1 LWRRIVKFEIR
12 RTDFIPLGLPDIHF
26 VLAACALACLGFLLV
41 ASSSIEVASDR
52 FGQPLS
58 FAVKHA
64 VFLLIASI
72 TGVVAYLIP
81 TRWWYNYATYFLF
94 ASIVLLGII
103 LIPGVG
109 LTVKGA
115 TRWLSLGIFNL
126 QPSEIAKFTMML
138 FLASYL
144 VRRLEEV
151 RQKFSGFVK
160 PMAVVGLIAV
170 LLLME
175 PDYGTLLVL
184 SCAVMGVLLLAG
196 APFTQYIVFGS
207 ALVSGLIVLAVIEPY
222 RFERIETI
230 FNPWADRYGAGYQIT
245 QALLAFGRGGL
256 FGMGLGNSV
265 QKLFYLPEAHTDF
278 VFAILAEELGL
289 IGALFTVSVM
299 TYMVWRGL
307 LIGRCAELGGR
318 PFAAYL
324 TYGLVLL
331 IALQTLI
338 NLAVNIGLA
347 PTTGLTLPLLSYGG
361 SSLVMTA
368 VSLGVIARISA
379 DNLPGGRS

>member
-1 LWRRIVKFEIR
+1 MKLEIR
-12 RTDFIPLGLPDIHF
+12 RSDFMPLGIPDMHF
-26 VLAACALACLGFLLV
+26 ILAACALACLGFLMV
-41 ASSSIEVASDR
+41 ASSSVEVASDR
-52 FGQPLS
+52 FGQPFS
-58 FAVKHA
+58 FAMKHA
-64 VFLLIASI
+64 FFLLIASI
-72 TGVVAYLIP
+72 AGVIAYLIP
-81 TRWWYNYATYFLF
+81 TRWWYNYATHFLLF
-94 ASIVLLGII
+94 SMALLAII

-115 TRWLSLGIFNL
+115 TRWVSLGLFNL
-126 QPSEIAKFTMML
+126 QPSEIVKFTMML

-160 PMAVVGLIAV
+160 PMAVVGLIAI

-196 APFTQYIVFGS
+196 APFTQYVVFGS
-207 ALVSGLIVLAVIEPY
+207 ALFLGLAILAVLEPY
-222 RFERIETI
+222 RIERIETI
-230 FNPWADRYGAGYQIT
+230 FNPWADRFGAGYQLT

-289 IGALFTVSVM
+289 IGALITVGVM
-299 TYMVWRGL
+299 TFIVWRGL
-307 LIGRCAELGGR
+307 SIGRRAELGAR

-324 TYGLVLL
+324 VYGLVLL
-331 IALQTLI
+331 IALQILV

-368 VSLGVIARISA
+368 VSLGVIARVSA
-379 DNLPGGRS
+379 DNLPGAHS

>member
-1 LWRRIVKFEIR
+1 MKREIR
-12 RTDFIPLGLPDIHF
+12 RSDFVPLGLPDIHF
-26 VLAACALACLGFLLV
+26 VLAACALACLGLLLV

-52 FGQPLS
+52 HGQPFS
-58 FAVKHA
+58 FALKHGL
-64 VFLLIASI
+64 FLAIASS
-72 TGVVAYLIP
+72 GSVVAYLIP
-81 TRWWYNYATYFLF
+81 TRWWYHYATHFLML
-94 ASIVLLGII
+94 SMILLAII

-115 TRWLSLGIFNL
+115 TRWLELGFFNL
-126 QPSEIAKFTMML
+126 QPSEFAKFTMML

-151 RQKFSGFVK
+151 RRQFSGFVK

-196 APFTQYIVFGS
+196 APFTQYLVFGS
-207 ALVSGLIVLAVIEPY
+207 ALVLGLVFLAVIEPY

-230 FNPWADRYGAGYQIT
+230 FNPWADRYGAGYQLT

-289 IGALFTVSVM
+289 VGALSTVAVM
-299 TYMVWRGL
+299 TYLIWRGL
-307 LIGRCAELGGR
+307 LIGRRAELGDR
-318 PFAAYL
+318 PFAAYF

-331 IALQTLI
+331 IALQILI
-338 NLAVNIGLA
+338 NLGVNIGLA

-368 VSLGVIARISA
+368 ISLGVIARISA
-379 DNLPGGRS
+379 DNLLGGRS

>member
-1 LWRRIVKFEIR
+1 MKFEIR
-12 RTDFIPLGLPDIHF
+12 RTDFLPLGLPDIHF

-58 FAVKHA
+58 FAVKHV

-72 TGVVAYLIP
+72 AGVVAYLIP

-103 LIPGVG
+103 LIPGIG

-307 LIGRCAELGGR
+307 LIGRRAELGGR

-331 IALQTLI
+331 IALQILI

-379 DNLPGGRS
+379 DNLPGSRP

>member
-1 LWRRIVKFEIR
+1 MKLEWR
-12 RTDFIPLGLPDIHF
+12 RTDLIPLGLPDPAF
-26 VLAACALACLGFLLV
+26 VLSAITLACLGLLMV
-41 ASSSIEVASDR
+41 ASSSIEVASD
-52 FGQPLS
+52 FGRP
-58 FAVKHA
+58 FNYAYKHG
-64 VFLLIASI
+64 VFLL
-72 TGVVAYLIP
+72 VACLAGTAAFLIP
-81 TRWWYNYATYFLF
+81 TRWWYTYATAFLLL
-94 ASIVLLGII
+94 SIVLLAII

-109 LTVKGA
+109 HTVKGA
-115 TRWLSLGIFNL
+115 TRWLNLGFFNL

-138 FLASYL
+138 YLAAYL

-151 RQKFSGFVK
+151 RAKFIGFVK
-160 PMAVVGLIAV
+160 PMVVVGLISA
-170 LLLME
+170 LLLLE
-175 PDYGTLLVL
+175 PDFGTLMIL

-196 APFTQYIVFGS
+196 SPLTQYMMIAG
-207 ALVSGLIVLAVIEPY
+207 ALILGLVTLAIIEPY

-230 FNPWADRYGAGYQIT
+230 FNPWEDRFGAGYQLT

-289 IGALFTVSVM
+289 VGAMATVGVM
-299 TYMVWRGL
+299 TLLIWRGL
-307 LIGRCAELGGR
+307 AIGRRAELGGR

-331 IALQTLI
+331 IALQMLV

>member
-1 LWRRIVKFEIR
+1 MKFEIR

-58 FAVKHA
+58 FAVKHL

-72 TGVVAYLIP
+72 AGIVAYLIP

-103 LIPGVG
+103 LIPGIG

-307 LIGRCAELGGR
+307 LIGRRAELGGR

-331 IALQTLI
+331 IALQILI

-379 DNLPGGRS
+379 DNLPGSRP

>member
-1 LWRRIVKFEIR
+1 MKCEIR
-12 RTDFIPLGLPDIHF
+12 RSDFVPLGLPDIHF
-26 VLAACALACLGFLLV
+26 VLAACALACLGLLLV

-52 FGQPLS
+52 HGQPFS
-58 FAVKHA
+58 FAVKHGL
-64 VFLLIASI
+64 FLAIASA
-72 TGVVAYLIP
+72 GSVVAYLIP
-81 TRWWYNYATYFLF
+81 TRWWYHYATHFL
-94 ASIVLLGII
+94 LLSMILLAII

-115 TRWLSLGIFNL
+115 TRWLDLGFFNL
-126 QPSEIAKFTMML
+126 QPSEFAKFTMML

-151 RQKFSGFVK
+151 RRQFSGFVK

-196 APFTQYIVFGS
+196 APFTQYLVFGS
-207 ALVSGLIVLAVIEPY
+207 ALVLGLIFLAVIEPY

-230 FNPWADRYGAGYQIT
+230 FNPWADRYGAGYQLT

-289 IGALFTVSVM
+289 VGALSTVAVM
-299 TYMVWRGL
+299 THLIWRGL
-307 LIGRCAELGGR
+307 LIGRRAELGDR
-318 PFAAYL
+318 PFAAYF

-331 IALQTLI
+331 IALQILI
-338 NLAVNIGLA
+338 NLGVNIGLA

-361 SSLVMTA
+361 SSLIMTA

-379 DNLPGGRS
+379 DNLLGGRS

>member
-1 LWRRIVKFEIR
+1 MKSEIR
-12 RTDFIPLGLPDIHF
+12 RSDFVPLGLPDIHF
-26 VLAACALACLGFLLV
+26 VLAACALACLGLLLV
-41 ASSSIEVASDR
+41 ASSSIEVASEWH
-52 FGQPLS
+52 GQPFS
-58 FAVKHA
+58 FAFKHGL
-64 VFLLIASI
+64 FLAIASVG
-72 TGVVAYLIP
+72 GVVAYLIP
-81 TRWWYNYATYFLF
+81 TRWWYHYATHFL
-94 ASIVLLGII
+94 LLAMILLAII

-115 TRWLSLGIFNL
+115 TRWLDLGFFNL

-151 RQKFSGFVK
+151 RRQFSGFVK

-196 APFTQYIVFGS
+196 APFTQYLVFGS
-207 ALVSGLIVLAVIEPY
+207 ALVLGLVFLAVIEPY
-222 RFERIETI
+222 RFERIVTI
-230 FNPWADRYGAGYQIT
+230 FNPWADRYGAGYQLT

-256 FGMGLGNSV
+256 LGMGLGNSV

-289 IGALFTVSVM
+289 VGALSTIAVM
-299 TYMVWRGL
+299 TYLIYRGL
-307 LIGRCAELGGR
+307 LIGRRAELGGR
-318 PFAAYL
+318 PFAAYF

-331 IALQTLI
+331 IALQILI

-368 VSLGVIARISA
+368 ISLGVIARISA

>member
-1 LWRRIVKFEIR
+1 MKFEIR
-12 RTDFIPLGLPDIHF
+12 RTDFLPLGLPDIHF

-72 TGVVAYLIP
+72 AGVVAYLIP

-103 LIPGVG
+103 LIPGIG

-307 LIGRCAELGGR
+307 LIGRRAELGGR

-331 IALQTLI
+331 IALQILI

-379 DNLPGGRS
+379 DNLPGSRP

>member
-1 LWRRIVKFEIR
+1 MRIDIR
-12 RTDFIPLGLPDIHF
+12 RSDIIPLGLPDLNF
-26 VLAACALACLGFLLV
+26 VFSAFALACLGLLLV

-52 FGQPLS
+52 YGNPFS
-58 FAVKHA
+58 FALKHA
-64 VFLLIASI
+64 LFLGAAFIAGLI
-72 TGVVAYLIP
+72 AYLIP
-81 TRWWYNYATYFLF
+81 TRWWYNYATHFLIL
-94 ASIVLLGII
+94 SIALLGII
-103 LIPGVG
+103 LIPGIG
-109 LTVKGA
+109 HTVKGA
-115 TRWLSLGIFNL
+115 TRWLNLGLFNL
-126 QPSEIAKFTMML
+126 QPSEIVKFTMML

-151 RQKFSGFVK
+151 RKKFSGFLK
-160 PMAVVGLIAV
+160 PMVVVGLIAV

-175 PDYGTLLVL
+175 PDYGTLFVL

-196 APFTQYIVFGS
+196 APFTQYILFGS
-207 ALVSGLIVLAVIEPY
+207 ALILGLITLALIEPY

-230 FNPWADRYGAGYQIT
+230 FNPWAVRYGAGYQIT

-256 FGMGLGNSV
+256 FGLGLGNSV

-289 IGALFTVSVM
+289 IGALMTVTIM
-299 TYMVWRGL
+299 TYLVCRGF
-307 LIGRCAELGGR
+307 LIGRRAELGDR

-324 TYGLVLL
+324 TYGLILL
-331 IALQTLI
+331 ITLQMLI

-361 SSLVMTA
+361 SSLVMTT
-368 VSLGVIARISA
+368 VSLSVIARISA
-379 DNLPGGRS
+379 DTIPRSRS

>member
-1 LWRRIVKFEIR
+1 M
-12 RTDFIPLGLPDIHF
+12 PLGIPDIHF
-26 VLAACALACLGFLLV
+26 ILAACALACLGFLLV
-41 ASSSIEVASDR
+41 ASSSVEVASDR
-52 FGQPLS
+52 FGQPFS
-58 FAVKHA
+58 FAMKHA
-64 VFLLIASI
+64 FFLLIASI
-72 TGVVAYLIP
+72 AGVIAYLIP
-81 TRWWYNYATYFLF
+81 TRSWYHYATHFLLL
-94 ASIVLLGII
+94 SMVLLAII

-126 QPSEIAKFTMML
+126 QPSEITKFTMML

-160 PMAVVGLIAV
+160 PMAVVGLIAI

-196 APFTQYIVFGS
+196 APFTQYMVFGS
-207 ALVSGLIVLAVIEPY
+207 ALFLGLAILAVIEPY
-222 RFERIETI
+222 RIERIETI
-230 FNPWADRYGAGYQIT
+230 FNPWADRFGAGYQLT

-289 IGALFTVSVM
+289 IGALITVGFM
-299 TYMVWRGL
+299 IFIVWRGL
-307 LIGRCAELGGR
+307 LIGRRAELGGR

-324 TYGLVLL
+324 VYGLVLL
-331 IALQTLI
+331 IALQILI
-338 NLAVNIGLA
+338 NLAVNTGLA

-368 VSLGVIARISA
+368 VSLGVIARVSA
-379 DNLPGGRS
+379 DNLSGAQL

>member
-1 LWRRIVKFEIR
+1 MKREIR
-12 RTDFIPLGLPDIHF
+12 RSDFVPLGLPDIHF
-26 VLAACALACLGFLLV
+26 VLAACALACLGLLLV

-52 FGQPLS
+52 YGQPFS
-58 FAVKHA
+58 FTLKHGL
-64 VFLLIASI
+64 FLAIASVGSVI
-72 TGVVAYLIP
+72 AYLIP
-81 TRWWYNYATYFLF
+81 TRWWYHYATHFLML
-94 ASIVLLGII
+94 SMILLAII
-103 LIPGVG
+103 LIPDVG

-115 TRWLSLGIFNL
+115 TRWLDLGFFNL
-126 QPSEIAKFTMML
+126 QPSEFAKFTMML

-151 RQKFSGFVK
+151 RQQFSGFVK

-196 APFTQYIVFGS
+196 APFTQYLVFGS
-207 ALVSGLIVLAVIEPY
+207 ALVLGLVFLAVIEPY

-230 FNPWADRYGAGYQIT
+230 CNPWADRYGAGYQLI

-289 IGALFTVSVM
+289 VGALSTVAVM
-299 TYMVWRGL
+299 TYLIWRGL
-307 LIGRCAELGGR
+307 LIGRRAELGDR
-318 PFAAYL
+318 PFAAYF

-331 IALQTLI
+331 IALQMLI
-338 NLAVNIGLA
+338 NLGVNIGLA

-379 DNLPGGRS
+379 VNLLVGRS

>member
-1 LWRRIVKFEIR
+1 MKFDVR
-12 RTDFIPLGLPDIHF
+12 PQDLIPLGLPDRVF
-26 VLAACALACLGFLLV
+26 LLTVAALAGLGLLMV

-52 FGQPLS
+52 FGVPFS

-64 VFLLIASI
+64 IFLAVAVFFGVIAY
-72 TGVVAYLIP
+72 ALP
-81 TRWWYNYATYFLF
+81 TRWWYTYATWFL
-94 ASIVLLGII
+94 LLSLALLAVI

-109 LTVKGA
+109 HSVKGA
-115 TRWLSLGIFNL
+115 TRWLNLGFFNL

-138 FLASYL
+138 FLAAYL

-151 RQKFSGFVK
+151 REKFSGFVK
-160 PMAVVGLIAV
+160 PMVVVGLIAV
-170 LLLME
+170 LLLLE
-175 PDYGTLLVL
+175 PDFGTLLVISL
-184 SCAVMGVLLLAG
+184 AVMGVLLLAG
-196 APFTQYIVFGS
+196 APFTQYLMIVT
-207 ALVSGLIVLAVIEPY
+207 ALAMGLVVLAIIEPY
-222 RFERIETI
+222 RVQRIEMI
-230 FNPWADRYGAGYQIT
+230 FNPWEDRYGAGYQIT

-289 IGALFTVSVM
+289 VGAAVTVM
-299 TYMVWRGL
+299 LMALLVWRGL
-307 LIGRCAELGGR
+307 LIGRRAELGGR

-324 TYGLVLL
+324 TYGLVMT
-331 IALQTLI
+331 IALQMLL

-379 DNLPGGRS
+379 DTVSGGGR

>member
-1 LWRRIVKFEIR
+1 MKCEIR
-12 RTDFIPLGLPDIHF
+12 RSDFVPLGLPDIHF
-26 VLAACALACLGFLLV
+26 VLAACALACLGLLLV

-52 FGQPLS
+52 HGQPFS
-58 FAVKHA
+58 FAVKHGL
-64 VFLLIASI
+64 FLAIASAGSI
-72 TGVVAYLIP
+72 VAYLIP
-81 TRWWYNYATYFLF
+81 TRWWYHYATHFL
-94 ASIVLLGII
+94 LLSMILLAII

-115 TRWLSLGIFNL
+115 TRWLDFGFFNL
-126 QPSEIAKFTMML
+126 QPSEFAKFTMML

-151 RQKFSGFVK
+151 RRQFSGFVK
-160 PMAVVGLIAV
+160 PMAVVGLIAI

-196 APFTQYIVFGS
+196 APFTQYLVFGS
-207 ALVSGLIVLAVIEPY
+207 ALVLGLIFLAVIEPY

-230 FNPWADRYGAGYQIT
+230 FNPWADRYGAGYQLT

-289 IGALFTVSVM
+289 IGALSTVAVM
-299 TYMVWRGL
+299 TYLIWRGL
-307 LIGRCAELGGR
+307 LIGRRAELGDR
-318 PFAAYL
+318 PFAAYF

-331 IALQTLI
+331 IALQILI
-338 NLAVNIGLA
+338 NLGVNIGLA

-361 SSLVMTA
+361 SSLIMTA

-379 DNLPGGRS
+379 DNLLGGRS

>member
-1 LWRRIVKFEIR
+1 MKREIR
-12 RTDFIPLGLPDIHF
+12 RSDFVPLGLPDIHF
-26 VLAACALACLGFLLV
+26 VLAACALACLGLLLV

-52 FGQPLS
+52 HGQPFS
-58 FAVKHA
+58 FAVKHGL
-64 VFLLIASI
+64 FLAIASV
-72 TGVVAYLIP
+72 GSVVAYLIP
-81 TRWWYNYATYFLF
+81 TRWWYHYATHFLML
-94 ASIVLLGII
+94 SMILLAII
-103 LIPGVG
+103 LIPGIG

-115 TRWLSLGIFNL
+115 TRWLDLGFFNL
-126 QPSEIAKFTMML
+126 QPSEFAKFTMML

-151 RQKFSGFVK
+151 RRQFSGFVK

-196 APFTQYIVFGS
+196 SPFTQYLVFGS
-207 ALVSGLIVLAVIEPY
+207 ALALGLVFLAVIEPY

-230 FNPWADRYGAGYQIT
+230 FNPWADRYGAGYQLT

-289 IGALFTVSVM
+289 VGALSTVAVM
-299 TYMVWRGL
+299 TYLIWRGL
-307 LIGRCAELGGR
+307 LIGRRAELGDR
-318 PFAAYL
+318 PFAAYF

-331 IALQTLI
+331 IALQILI
-338 NLAVNIGLA
+338 NLGVNIGLA

-379 DNLPGGRS
+379 DNLLGGRS

>member
-1 LWRRIVKFEIR
+1 MKFEIR

-72 TGVVAYLIP
+72 AGVVAYLIP

-103 LIPGVG
+103 LIPGIG

-307 LIGRCAELGGR
+307 LIGRRAELGGR

-331 IALQTLI
+331 IALQILI

-379 DNLPGGRS
+379 DNLPGSRP

>member
-1 LWRRIVKFEIR
+1 MRIDIR
-12 RTDFIPLGLPDIHF
+12 RSDIIPLGLPDFNF
-26 VLAACALACLGFLLV
+26 VFSAFALACLGLLFV

-52 FGQPLS
+52 YGNPFS
-58 FAVKHA
+58 FALKHA
-64 VFLLIASI
+64 IFLGAAFIAGLI
-72 TGVVAYLIP
+72 AYLIP
-81 TRWWYNYATYFLF
+81 TRWWYNYATHFLIL
-94 ASIVLLGII
+94 SIALLGII
-103 LIPGVG
+103 LIPGIG
-109 LTVKGA
+109 HTVKGA
-115 TRWLSLGIFNL
+115 TRWLNLGLFNL
-126 QPSEIAKFTMML
+126 QPSEIVKFTMML

-151 RQKFSGFVK
+151 RKQFSGFLK
-160 PMAVVGLIAV
+160 PMVVVGLIAV

-175 PDYGTLLVL
+175 PDYGTLFVL

-196 APFTQYIVFGS
+196 APFTQYIIFGS
-207 ALVSGLIVLAVIEPY
+207 ALVLGLVTLALIEPY

-230 FNPWADRYGAGYQIT
+230 FNPWAVRYGAGYQIT

-256 FGMGLGNSV
+256 FGLGLGNSV

-289 IGALFTVSVM
+289 IGALMTVTIM
-299 TYMVWRGL
+299 TYLVCRGF
-307 LIGRCAELGGR
+307 LIGRRAELGDR

-324 TYGLVLL
+324 TYGLILL
-331 IALQTLI
+331 ITLQMLI

-361 SSLVMTA
+361 SSLVMTM

-379 DNLPGGRS
+379 DTIPRSRS

>member
-1 LWRRIVKFEIR
+1 MKPEIR
-12 RTDFIPLGLPDIHF
+12 RSDFMPLGIPDIHF
-26 VLAACALACLGFLLV
+26 ILAACALACLGFLLV
-41 ASSSIEVASDR
+41 ASSSVEVASDR
-52 FGQPLS
+52 FGQPFS
-58 FAVKHA
+58 FAMKHA
-64 VFLLIASI
+64 FFLLIASI
-72 TGVVAYLIP
+72 AGVIAYLIP
-81 TRWWYNYATYFLF
+81 TRWWYHYATYFL
-94 ASIVLLGII
+94 LLSMALLAII

-126 QPSEIAKFTMML
+126 QPSEITKFTMML

-160 PMAVVGLIAV
+160 PMAVVGLIAI

-196 APFTQYIVFGS
+196 APFTQYMVFGS
-207 ALVSGLIVLAVIEPY
+207 ALFIGLAVLAVIEPY
-222 RFERIETI
+222 RIERIETI
-230 FNPWADRYGAGYQIT
+230 FNPWADRFGAGYQLT

-289 IGALFTVSVM
+289 IGALITVGFM
-299 TYMVWRGL
+299 IFIVWRGL
-307 LIGRCAELGGR
+307 LIGRRAEIGGR

-324 TYGLVLL
+324 VYGLVLL
-331 IALQTLI
+331 IALQILI
-338 NLAVNIGLA
+338 NLAVNTGLA

-368 VSLGVIARISA
+368 VSLGVIARVSA
-379 DNLPGGRS
+379 DNLPGAQL

>member
-1 LWRRIVKFEIR
+1 MKFEIR

-72 TGVVAYLIP
+72 AGVVAYLIP

-103 LIPGVG
+103 LIPGIG

-307 LIGRCAELGGR
+307 LIGRRAELGGR

-331 IALQTLI
+331 IALQILI

-368 VSLGVIARISA
+368 ISLGVIARISA
-379 DNLPGGRS
+379 DNLPGGGS

>member
-1 LWRRIVKFEIR
+1 VKCEIR
-12 RTDFIPLGLPDIHF
+12 RSDFVPLGLPDIHF
-26 VLAACALACLGFLLV
+26 VLAACALACLGLLLV

-52 FGQPLS
+52 HGQPFS
-58 FAVKHA
+58 FAVKHGL
-64 VFLLIASI
+64 FLAIASA
-72 TGVVAYLIP
+72 GSVVAYLIP
-81 TRWWYNYATYFLF
+81 TRWWYHYATHFL
-94 ASIVLLGII
+94 LLSMILLAII

-115 TRWLSLGIFNL
+115 TRWLDLGFFNL
-126 QPSEIAKFTMML
+126 QPSEFAKFTMML

-151 RQKFSGFVK
+151 RRQFSGFVK

-196 APFTQYIVFGS
+196 APFTQYLVFGS
-207 ALVSGLIVLAVIEPY
+207 ALVLGLIFLAVIEPY

-230 FNPWADRYGAGYQIT
+230 FNPWADRYGAGYQLT

-289 IGALFTVSVM
+289 IGALSTVAVM
-299 TYMVWRGL
+299 TYLIWRGL
-307 LIGRCAELGGR
+307 LIGRRAELGDR
-318 PFAAYL
+318 PFAAYF

-331 IALQTLI
+331 IALQILI
-338 NLAVNIGLA
+338 NLGVNIGLA

-361 SSLVMTA
+361 SSLIMTA

-379 DNLPGGRS
+379 DNLLGGRS

>member
-1 LWRRIVKFEIR
+1 MKCEIR
-12 RTDFIPLGLPDIHF
+12 RSDFVPLGLPDIHF
-26 VLAACALACLGFLLV
+26 VLAACALACLGLLLV

-52 FGQPLS
+52 HGQPFS
-58 FAVKHA
+58 FAVKHGL
-64 VFLLIASI
+64 FLAIASA
-72 TGVVAYLIP
+72 GSVVAYLIP
-81 TRWWYNYATYFLF
+81 TRWWYHYATHFL
-94 ASIVLLGII
+94 LLSMILLAII

-115 TRWLSLGIFNL
+115 TRWLDLGFFNL
-126 QPSEIAKFTMML
+126 QPSEFAKFTMML

-151 RQKFSGFVK
+151 RRQFSGFVK

-196 APFTQYIVFGS
+196 APFTQYLVFGS
-207 ALVSGLIVLAVIEPY
+207 ALVLGLIFLAVIEPY

-230 FNPWADRYGAGYQIT
+230 FNPWADRYGAGYQLT

-289 IGALFTVSVM
+289 IGALSTVAVM
-299 TYMVWRGL
+299 TYLIWRGL
-307 LIGRCAELGGR
+307 LIGRRAELGDR
-318 PFAAYL
+318 PFAAYF

-331 IALQTLI
+331 IALQILI
-338 NLAVNIGLA
+338 NLGVNIGLA

-361 SSLVMTA
+361 SSLIMTA

-379 DNLPGGRS
+379 DNLLGGRS

>member
-1 LWRRIVKFEIR
+1 MKFEMR
-12 RTDFIPLGLPDIHF
+12 RSDFVPLGLPDIHF
-26 VLAACALACLGFLLV
+26 VLAACALACLGLLLV

-52 FGQPLS
+52 HGQPFS
-58 FAVKHA
+58 FAMKHGL
-64 VFLLIASI
+64 FLAIASVG
-72 TGVVAYLIP
+72 GVVAYLIP
-81 TRWWYNYATYFLF
+81 TRWWYHYATHFLLL
-94 ASIVLLGII
+94 SIMLLAII
-103 LIPGVG
+103 LIPGIG

-115 TRWLSLGIFNL
+115 TRWLDLGFFNL

-151 RQKFSGFVK
+151 RRQFSGFVK

-170 LLLME
+170 LLLLE

-196 APFTQYIVFGS
+196 APFTQYLVFGS
-207 ALVSGLIVLAVIEPY
+207 ALVLGLVFLAVIEPY

-230 FNPWADRYGAGYQIT
+230 FNPWADRYGAGYQLT

-256 FGMGLGNSV
+256 LGMGLGNSV

-289 IGALFTVSVM
+289 IGALTTVAVM
-299 TYMVWRGL
+299 TYLICRGL
-307 LIGRCAELGGR
+307 LIGRRAELGGR
-318 PFAAYL
+318 PFAAYF

-331 IALQTLI
+331 IALQILI

-379 DNLPGGRS
+379 DNLPGGQS

>member
-1 LWRRIVKFEIR
+1 VKFEIR

-58 FAVKHA
+58 FAVKHMI
-64 VFLLIASI
+64 FLLIASI

-103 LIPGVG
+103 LIPGIG

-307 LIGRCAELGGR
+307 LIGRRAELGGR

-331 IALQTLI
+331 IALQILI

-379 DNLPGGRS
+379 DNLPGGGS

>member
-72 TGVVAYLIP
+72 AGVVAYLIP